1 MIFIIN
7 PCMFDMP
14 HALSKQ
20 WPLITCSCCV
30 KTGEIRCAAEDEK
43 REKGRCLGFNW
54 EASGSGKEIF
64 VRHLI
69 RRKLHPCHKTAWRQL
84 GHWAIQGVPLS
95 DDVRVKEI
103 KVNAS
108 WSEMAR
114 RYDAW
119 WFLRHFEKH
128 SIKNPYQLFSILQ
141 KICIFVFCCLYKDAA
156 VNMSKNHR
164 CRAICRGAPVIQK
177 SV

>member
-1 MIFIIN
+1 
-7 PCMFDMP
+7 MP
-14 HALSKQ
+14 HALSKH

-43 REKGRCLGFNW
+43 RETGRCLGFNW

-84 GHWAIQGVPLS
+84 GHWPS
-95 DDVRVKEI
+95 KESHWAMMSES
-103 KVNAS
+103 KRSKWMRLGQRWQEDMKAS
-108 WSEMAR
+108 EGH
-114 RYDAW
+114 D
-119 WFLRHFEKH
+119 FLWHFEKH
-128 SIKNPYQLFSILQ
+128 SIKNPYQSFRLLQ

-156 VNMSKNHR
+156 VNMSKNHH